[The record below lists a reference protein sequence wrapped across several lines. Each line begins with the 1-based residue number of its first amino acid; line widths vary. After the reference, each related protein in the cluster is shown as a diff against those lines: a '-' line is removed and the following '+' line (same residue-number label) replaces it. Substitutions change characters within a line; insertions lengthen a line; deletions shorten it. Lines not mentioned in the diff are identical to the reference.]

1 MSSALEIISEVFEM
15 SLNVSS
21 LQWERQWMCR
31 SSALNDCF
39 SNLASNAIAAA
50 PSKEEPG
57 EINKSILVFWS
68 GKKFVYV
75 SKRGNH
81 KCLIEK
87 SGHVYDLK
95 LEGDIQGWFF

>member
-57 EINKSILVFWS
+57 EINKSILVSWS
-68 GKKFVYV
+68 GKKFVYNV

-81 KCLIEK
+81 KCLT
-87 SGHVYDLK
+87 VYDLK